1 MNNNKENH
9 PQTPRETQNPQNPRE
24 PQNPRNPREPQNPR
38 NPRETQNPR
47 NTRETREPRNTRETR
62 DLRDLRNTQAPQSP
76 HPKNIPLSRYSD
88 GTPSVMRKSTVYKEL
103 HFFRKSDVLVQLTKA
118 FCHRFL
124 PHYGDRTVDQM
135 IQAAR
140 SIKQNIAEGFTDG
153 QTSFET
159 EIKLLG
165 IAKGSN
171 QELLEDYQD
180 YLKQHNLPEWA
191 KTNIPRYDDMRTFC
205 RDHSDEIHYR
215 PYFDRWTDEEMVNV
229 AICLCHMVDKA
240 MTSFLAKRDREFVE
254 EGGIRERMTAA
265 RLDMRAT
272 QKQIISQQEQEIAT
286 LKAQNNSLTAQ
297 INSQKAQI
305 SSLTAQINSQ
315 KAQINSLTAQISS
328 LQHKLSL
335 QDSQQNNE

>member
-1 MNNNKENH
+1 MNNNKEN
-9 PQTPRETQNPQNPRE
+9 QPQNPRD
-24 PQNPRNPREPQNPR
+24 
-38 NPRETQNPR
+38 T
-47 NTRETREPRNTRETR
+47 
-62 DLRDLRNTQAPQSP
+62 RDLRNTRNTQVPQSP

-272 QKQIISQQEQEIAT
+272 QKQIIAQQEQEIAT

-305 SSLTAQINSQ
+305 NSLTAQINSQ
-315 KAQINSLTAQISS
+315 KAQISSLTAQISS

>member
-1 MNNNKENH
+1 MNNNKENQ
-9 PQTPRETQNPQNPRE
+9 PQTPWETQNL
-24 PQNPRNPREPQNPR
+24 
-38 NPRETQNPR
+38 R
-47 NTRETREPRNTRETR
+47 NTREIRETQTPRTPWETR
-62 DLRDLRNTQAPQSP
+62 DLRNTRNTQAPQSP

-305 SSLTAQINSQ
+305 SSLTAQI
-315 KAQINSLTAQISS
+315 SS

>member
-1 MNNNKENH
+1 MNNNKENQ

-24 PQNPRNPREPQNPR
+24 
-38 NPRETQNPR
+38 
-47 NTRETREPRNTRETR
+47 TR
-62 DLRDLRNTQAPQSP
+62 DLRNPRTPQSP

-272 QKQIISQQEQEIAT
+272 QKQIIAQQEQEIAT
-286 LKAQNNSLTAQ
+286 LKAQNN
-297 INSQKAQI
+297 
-305 SSLTAQINSQ
+305 SLTAQINSQ

-335 QDSQQNNE
+335 QVSQQNNE

>member
-1 MNNNKENH
+1 MNNNKENQ
-9 PQTPRETQNPQNPRE
+9 PQTPPETRNLRE
-24 PQNPRNPREPQNPR
+24 PQDL
-38 NPRETQNPR
+38 R
-47 NTRETREPRNTRETR
+47 NTRETWEPRNTRETR
-62 DLRDLRNTQAPQSP
+62 DLRNTRNTQAPQSP

-305 SSLTAQINSQ
+305 SSLKAQINSQ

-328 LQHKLSL
+328 LQHKLPL

>member
-1 MNNNKENH
+1 MNNNKENQ

-24 PQNPRNPREPQNPR
+24 TQNPWNPRD
-38 NPRETQNPR
+38 PRETL
-47 NTRETREPRNTRETR
+47 ETREIRTPWETQ
-62 DLRDLRNTQAPQSP
+62 DLRNTQAPQSP

-305 SSLTAQINSQ
+305 
-315 KAQINSLTAQISS
+315 NSLTAQISS

-335 QDSQQNNE
+335 QVSQQNNE

>member
-1 MNNNKENH
+1 MNNNKENQ
-9 PQTPRETQNPQNPRE
+9 PQTPRETRNLRE
-24 PQNPRNPREPQNPR
+24 PQDL
-38 NPRETQNPR
+38 R
-47 NTRETREPRNTRETR
+47 NTRETQTPRTPWETR
-62 DLRDLRNTQAPQSP
+62 DFRNTRNTQAPQSP

-297 INSQKAQI
+297 ISSQKAQI
-305 SSLTAQINSQ
+305 NSLTAQINSQ

>member
-1 MNNNKENH
+1 MNNNKENQ

-24 PQNPRNPREPQNPR
+24 TQNPWNPRDTR
-38 NPRETQNPR
+38 NPRET
-47 NTRETREPRNTRETR
+47 REIR
-62 DLRDLRNTQAPQSP
+62 DLRNTQNTQAPQSP

-215 PYFDRWTDEEMVNV
+215 PYFYRWTDEEMVNV

-305 SSLTAQINSQ
+305 
-315 KAQINSLTAQISS
+315 NSLTAQISS

-335 QDSQQNNE
+335 QVSQQNNE

>member
-1 MNNNKENH
+1 MNNNKENQ
-9 PQTPRETQNPQNPRE
+9 PQNPWETQDPRET
-24 PQNPRNPREPQNPR
+24 QNPR

-47 NTRETREPRNTRETR
+47 NTRETRDLRNT
-62 DLRDLRNTQAPQSP
+62 RNTQAPQSP

-272 QKQIISQQEQEIAT
+272 QKQIIAQQEQEIAT

-305 SSLTAQINSQ
+305 SSQ
-315 KAQINSLTAQISS
+315 KAQINSLTAQINSQQAQIS
-328 LQHKLSL
+328 FLQHKLSL

>member
-1 MNNNKENH
+1 MNNNKENQ
-9 PQTPRETQNPQNPRE
+9 PQTPRETQNP
-24 PQNPRNPREPQNPR
+24 RNPQ
-38 NPRETQNPR
+38 ETQNPR
-47 NTRETREPRNTRETR
+47 TPRETREI
-62 DLRDLRNTQAPQSP
+62 RDLRNTQNTQSPQSP

-272 QKQIISQQEQEIAT
+272 QKQIIAQQEQEIAT

-305 SSLTAQINSQ
+305 NSLTAQINSQ
-315 KAQINSLTAQISS
+315 KAQISSLTAQISS

-335 QDSQQNNE
+335 QVSQQNNE

>member
-1 MNNNKENH
+1 MNNNKENQ

-24 PQNPRNPREPQNPR
+24 TQNPWNPR
-38 NPRETQNPR
+38 NPRET
-47 NTRETREPRNTRETR
+47 REIREI
-62 DLRDLRNTQAPQSP
+62 RDLRNTQNTQAPQTP

-272 QKQIISQQEQEIAT
+272 QKQIIAQQEQEIAT
-286 LKAQNNSLTAQ
+286 LKAQNN
-297 INSQKAQI
+297 
-305 SSLTAQINSQ
+305 SLTAQINSQ

-335 QDSQQNNE
+335 QVSQQNNE

>member
-1 MNNNKENH
+1 MNNNKENQ

-24 PQNPRNPREPQNPR
+24 
-38 NPRETQNPR
+38 TQNPWNPR
-47 NTRETREPRNTRETR
+47 DPRETRETREIRTPWETQ
-62 DLRDLRNTQAPQSP
+62 DLRNTQAPQSP

-315 KAQINSLTAQISS
+315 KAQISSLTAQISS

-335 QDSQQNNE
+335 QVSQQNNE

>member
-1 MNNNKENH
+1 MNNNKENQ
-9 PQTPRETQNPQNPRE
+9 PQTPRETQNPWETRDTRDL
-24 PQNPRNPREPQNPR
+24 RNTQA
-38 NPRETQNPR
+38 PRETQNPR
-47 NTRETREPRNTRETR
+47 TPWETR
-62 DLRDLRNTQAPQSP
+62 DLRNTRNTQAPQSP

-305 SSLTAQINSQ
+305 
-315 KAQINSLTAQISS
+315 NSLTAQISS

>member
-1 MNNNKENH
+1 MNNNKENQ
-9 PQTPRETQNPQNPRE
+9 PQT
-24 PQNPRNPREPQNPR
+24 PREPQNPR
-38 NPRETQNPR
+38 NPRETW
-47 NTRETREPRNTRETR
+47 EPRN
-62 DLRDLRNTQAPQSP
+62 LRNTQAPQSP

-305 SSLTAQINSQ
+305 NSLTAQINSQ

-335 QDSQQNNE
+335 HDSQQNNE

>member
-1 MNNNKENH
+1 MNNNKENQ
-9 PQTPRETQNPQNPRE
+9 PQTPRETRNLRE
-24 PQNPRNPREPQNPR
+24 PQDL
-38 NPRETQNPR
+38 R
-47 NTRETREPRNTRETR
+47 NTRETWEPRNTRETR
-62 DLRDLRNTQAPQSP
+62 DLRNTRNTQVPQSP

-272 QKQIISQQEQEIAT
+272 QKQIIAQQEQEIAT
-286 LKAQNNSLTAQ
+286 LKAQNN
-297 INSQKAQI
+297 
-305 SSLTAQINSQ
+305 SLTAQINSQ

>member
-1 MNNNKENH
+1 MNNNKENQ

-24 PQNPRNPREPQNPR
+24 TQNPWNPRDTR
-38 NPRETQNPR
+38 NPRETREIRDLR
-47 NTRETREPRNTRETR
+47 NTRETQTPRNPQET
-62 DLRDLRNTQAPQSP
+62 RDLRNTQVPQSP

-272 QKQIISQQEQEIAT
+272 QKQIIAQQEQEIAT
-286 LKAQNNSLTAQ
+286 LKAQNNSLT
-297 INSQKAQI
+297 
-305 SSLTAQINSQ
+305 
-315 KAQINSLTAQISS
+315 AQINSLTAQISS

>member
-1 MNNNKENH
+1 MNNNKENQ
-9 PQTPRETQNPQNPRE
+9 PQTPRETRNLRE
-24 PQNPRNPREPQNPR
+24 PQDPRDTRDPR

-47 NTRETREPRNTRETR
+47 NTRETREI
-62 DLRDLRNTQAPQSP
+62 RDLRNTRNTQSP

-272 QKQIISQQEQEIAT
+272 QKQIIAQQEQEIAT

-297 INSQKAQI
+297 INSQK
-305 SSLTAQINSQ
+305 T
-315 KAQINSLTAQISS
+315 QINSLTAQISS

>member
-1 MNNNKENH
+1 MNNNKENQ
-9 PQTPRETQNPQNPRE
+9 PQTPRETQNPWNPRDT
-24 PQNPRNPREPQNPR
+24 R
-38 NPRETQNPR
+38 NPRET
-47 NTRETREPRNTRETR
+47 REIR
-62 DLRDLRNTQAPQSP
+62 DLRNTQNTQAPQSP

-272 QKQIISQQEQEIAT
+272 QKQIIAQQEQEIAT
-286 LKAQNNSLTAQ
+286 LKAQNN
-297 INSQKAQI
+297 
-305 SSLTAQINSQ
+305 SLTAQINSQ

-335 QDSQQNNE
+335 QVSQQNNE